1 MLWESENRAEQ
12 CRILQIGTVDAG
24 NGTLFG
30 TRNKRAIQRDH
41 LTLLI
46 GSGGMGAAAI
56 HAAVQKARQ
65 NLVSDFDNYTK
76 FILVDSDRREIDRME
91 KERIKTLNIS
101 TPGASERLRRDDR
114 KNFFR
119 AFVPQDYDNFKLGP
133 NGAGV
138 DCMTGKIK
146 FYDDAMGGSTNDVKF
161 RNIIGEIFNTDW
173 SDRRN
178 LQVDIIIVTGL
189 SGGTGSGI
197 FEELAAH
204 AREACI
210 YSGAIYVRVYGYLF
224 LPDTMEKFVEGDPDR
239 LNTLYANG
247 YAALKELESYMSIPA
262 SPGRTEKFYSGDGVT
277 TMKCN
282 SDTPLFDYPILISGT
297 YEESIRMMADLI
309 VNLSTSGTASLDYF
323 YRSIPWTRSL
333 YLNGNNLTTGG
344 VLKNNVFPEDSRRYC
359 GIGYAYAAI
368 PKEIVT
374 ANIVGNVCQKF
385 YQTDETGRH
394 FCTEENRMSRSEMET
409 QIRRLFGFG
418 TDDELN
424 EMSLWNLELRGVLE
438 RCSRLPD
445 NPVDIRPRDVETGN
459 TDAYERGFRAVESVY
474 NGTQELTGYLTDL
487 VTRFKD
493 KAKEVIRDYGPKA
506 MELLYKGTGP
516 YNQDGMSEVYPEL
529 SIENMLNTAKTEMQR
544 VITTTVARPELTI
557 GFMGFIRR
565 SGLIQW
571 KGDFQHAIQQEVK
584 QKIACNLLES
594 DGIWERKVI
603 KPIEDFIDQC
613 RCFSNRWE
621 RLIKFYRSVGSSLD
635 GDYQRFLNE
644 SQRENGINLCNN
656 VHAYGWLQENIRKKM
671 MGIDLECVK
680 RNLVD
685 SFAENSEDWAS
696 NEEGRTRKVFDEVMA
711 RSCELGSKADL
722 FASDMLSVVSY
733 FNYILEQEPQENVAN
748 KARELVQGIVRQLI
762 EKSKPT
768 FKTVPG
774 AWSVIDGFLFLPAE
788 LEYSKFATPIKQ
800 AFRDEFAK
808 IWGFTDSCIF
818 ANVSDVICYQTS
830 KANALCDLQDIGKWE
845 DFYNSSYY
853 TISRHL
859 CNGEYVTKF
868 TERTKSE
875 MEEDKARKEQKPV
888 PELRLTAQ
896 EEILFGTGLSWE
908 HYPPVALRNLESNE
922 KEKEFLRTMF
932 DPIVDYAMEEKLIE
946 RKEDSTQSSDI
957 YEYIV
962 HLIPDDWNNLDV
974 EDYEN
979 IEQDGKFSKGKELF
993 DYLKQHN
1000 RCSTQPDQKP
1010 VILSD
1015 SGIFAGPFDFSNAR
1029 QCGMNSDE
1037 IEAQSI
1043 IYMKR
1048 ILRKNTELFLELRE
1062 TLCRY
1067 YEIKKA
1073 LELREEDQR
1082 YKYQVKHFIRYYQ
1095 YGIVVYSEKDMTW
1108 RYMINNEGRMKTLCR
1123 FDRIAE
1129 INYTPIEK
1137 KFSQMNWKILM
1148 AFKTFTALNF
1158 DELECIAKEKEISED
1173 RNELNTLLRKN
1184 GEKLRKLGKKLK
1196 TDFIDPAGEDRT
1208 PEEAIKFCLRIRNGN
1223 DDEEFYVK
1231 TLVNMYESLEE
1242 FTSFIE
1248 PVPVPEEW
1256 VCSYGHHNLENHCF
1270 CSVCGE
1276 KRGWKCESCG
1286 HYNNNKIRF
1295 CPECGARAPMK

>member
-41 LTLLI
+41 LTLVI

-91 KERIKTLNIS
+91 KEQIKTLNIS
-101 TPGASERLRRDDR
+101 TPGAAERLRCDDR

-119 AFVPQDYDNFKLGP
+119 AFVPRDYDNFKLGP

-138 DCMTGKIK
+138 DRMTGKIK
-146 FYDDAMGGSTNDVKF
+146 FYDNAMGGSTNDTKF

-178 LQVDIIIVTGL
+178 LLVDIIIVAGL
-189 SGGTGSGI
+189 SGGTGSGT
-197 FEELAAH
+197 FEELAVH

-210 YSGAIYVRVYGYLF
+210 YSGAPVVRVFGYLF
-224 LPDTMEKFVEGDPDR
+224 LPDTVEAFVQANPEA
-239 LNTLYANG
+239 LSAIYANG

-282 SDTPLFDYPILISGT
+282 SDTPLFDCPVLISET

-309 VNLSTSGTASLDYF
+309 VNLSTSGIVGMNSFYANIPTARFS
-323 YRSIPWTRSL
+323 

-394 FCTEENRMSRSEMET
+394 FCTEKKRMNRAEMET

-418 TDDELN
+418 THDELN
-424 EMSLWNLELRGVLE
+424 EMSLWNLKLRYALE
-438 RCSRLPD
+438 RCSRLSD
-445 NPVDIRPRDVETGN
+445 NPVGITRRDVETGN
-459 TDAYERGFRAVESVY
+459 TYTYERGFRAEEC
-474 NGTQELTGYLTDL
+474 TL
-487 VTRFKD
+487 
-493 KAKEVIRDYGPKA
+493 
-506 MELLYKGTGP
+506 KGI
-516 YNQDGMSEVYPEL
+516 SE
-529 SIENMLNTAKTEMQR
+529 
-544 VITTTVARPELTI
+544 
-557 GFMGFIRR
+557 
-565 SGLIQW
+565 
-571 KGDFQHAIQQEVK
+571 
-584 QKIACNLLES
+584 
-594 DGIWERKVI
+594 
-603 KPIEDFIDQC
+603 
-613 RCFSNRWE
+613 
-621 RLIKFYRSVGSSLD
+621 
-635 GDYQRFLNE
+635 
-644 SQRENGINLCNN
+644 
-656 VHAYGWLQENIRKKM
+656 
-671 MGIDLECVK
+671 
-680 RNLVD
+680 
-685 SFAENSEDWAS
+685 FAE
-696 NEEGRTRKVFDEVMA
+696 
-711 RSCELGSKADL
+711 
-722 FASDMLSVVSY
+722 Y
-733 FNYILEQEPQENVAN
+733 FTDQVRFFKEN

-774 AWSVIDGFLFLPAE
+774 SWRVIDGFLFLPAE
-788 LEYSKFATPIKQ
+788 LTNSKFATPIQQ
-800 AFRDEFAK
+800 AFRDEFAR
-808 IWGFTDSCIF
+808 IGGATYSCIL
-818 ANVSDVICYQTS
+818 ADVSDIICYQVS
-830 KANALCDLQDIGKWE
+830 EANALCDLKDIGKWE
-845 DFYNSSYY
+845 DFYNSSYC

-896 EEILFGTGLSWE
+896 EEILFGTGLNWE

-922 KEKEFLRTMF
+922 KEKEFLHTMF
-932 DPIVDYAMEEKLIE
+932 DPIVDYAMKEKLIE

-957 YEYIV
+957 YGYVV

-974 EDYEN
+974 ENYEN
-979 IEQDGKFSKGKELF
+979 IGLDGRFERGENLFS
-993 DYLKQHN
+993 YLRQQNSASIK
-1000 RCSTQPDQKP
+1000 PDQKP
-1010 VILSD
+1010 VILSG
-1015 SGIFAGPFDFSNAR
+1015 SGMFEKPFDFSDAR
-1029 QCGMNSDE
+1029 LRGMNSDQ

-1067 YEIKKA
+1067 YEIEKA
-1073 LELREEDQR
+1073 LELREKEYR
-1082 YKYQVKHFIRYYQ
+1082 YKFQVDKFIQCYR
-1095 YGIVVYSEKDMTW
+1095 YGIVFYSKEDNMW
-1108 RYMINNEGRMKTLCR
+1108 RYLTDAKGNTKILCR
-1123 FDRIAE
+1123 SDITAN
-1129 INYTPIEK
+1129 INYTSLEK
-1137 KFSQMNWKILM
+1137 RLVKMGWEIFLVFRKF
-1148 AFKTFTALNF
+1148 TELNF
-1158 DELECIAKEKEISED
+1158 DELEKVLRQKQINNIQEENDVLLKEKDKE
-1173 RNELNTLLRKN
+1173 
-1184 GEKLRKLGKKLK
+1184 LRKLAENLK
-1196 TDFIDPAGEDRT
+1196 AYFIDWPGEEQT
-1208 PEEAIKFCLRIRNGN
+1208 TEEAICFTLNLEKGE
-1223 DDEEFYVK
+1223 EEFYVW
-1231 TLVNMYESLEE
+1231 TIQAMY
-1242 FTSFIE
+1242 
-1248 PVPVPEEW
+1248 
-1256 VCSYGHHNLENHCF
+1256 
-1270 CSVCGE
+1270 
-1276 KRGWKCESCG
+1276 
-1286 HYNNNKIRF
+1286 KILH
-1295 CPECGARAPMK
+1295 

>member
-1 MLWESENRAEQ
+1 MLWEPEDRAEQ
-12 CRILQIGTVDAG
+12 CRILQIGTIDTG
-24 NGTLFG
+24 NGILFG
-30 TRNKRAIQRDH
+30 TENKRAIQRDH
-41 LTLLI
+41 LTLVI

-65 NLVSDFDNYTK
+65 NLESDFDNYTK
-76 FILVDSDRREIDRME
+76 FIMVDSDWREINRME
-91 KERIKTLNIS
+91 KEQVKTLNIS

-119 AFVPQDYDNFKLGP
+119 AFVPRDYDNFKLGP

-138 DCMTGKIK
+138 DRMTGKIK
-146 FYDDAMGGSTNDVKF
+146 FYDDAMGGSTNDTKF
-161 RNIIGEIFNTDW
+161 RDIIREIFATDW
-173 SDRRN
+173 SNRSN
-178 LQVDIIIVTGL
+178 LLVDIIIVAGL
-189 SGGTGSGI
+189 SGGTGSGT

-204 AREACI
+204 ARKACI
-210 YSGAIYVRVYGYLF
+210 YSGAPEVRVYGYLF
-224 LPDTMEKFVEGDPDR
+224 LPDTMEKFVAYNPDR

-277 TMKCN
+277 TMECN

-309 VNLSTSGTASLDYF
+309 VNLSTSGTVSLDSF

-344 VLKNNVFPEDSRRYC
+344 VLKSNVFPEDSRRYC

-394 FCTEENRMSRSEMET
+394 FCTEENRMSRAEMEI

-424 EMSLWNLELRGVLE
+424 ERSLWNLKLRGVLE
-438 RCSRLPD
+438 NSSRLAD
-445 NPVDIRPRDVETGN
+445 NFVDITPHEVLAGN
-459 TDAYERGFRAVESVY
+459 ISAHMRGFQASARIVE
-474 NGTQELTGYLTDL
+474 GTWELRSYLVDQVRL
-487 VTRFKD
+487 FKEN
-493 KAKEVIRDYGPKA
+493 ARQVIRDYGPKA
-506 MELLYKGTGP
+506 MELLYKGMGP

-529 SIENMLNTAKTEMQR
+529 SIENMLNTAKAEMQR
-544 VITTTVARPELTI
+544 VIATTVAKPVLTRSSLE
-557 GFMGFIRR
+557 FIRGW
-565 SGLIQW
+565 GLIQW
-571 KGDFQHAIQQEVK
+571 RADFQHAIQHEVK
-584 QKIACNLLES
+584 QKIAYYLLEP

-603 KPIEDFIDQC
+603 KPIEDFVNQC
-613 RCFSNRWE
+613 RCFSNRLE
-621 RLIKFYRSVGSSLD
+621 ALTKFYRNVGSSLE

-644 SQRENGINLCNN
+644 SQSGNYINLCSNAK
-656 VHAYGWLQENIRKKM
+656 AYGWLQENIRKKM
-671 MGIDLECVK
+671 MGIDLEGVK
-680 RNLVD
+680 RNLVA
-685 SFAENSEDWAS
+685 SFTENSEDWAS
-696 NEEGRTRKVFDEVMA
+696 DEEGRTRKVFDEVMA
-711 RSCELGSKADL
+711 RSCELGIGGA
-722 FASDMLSVVSY
+722 AIQMTATSY
-733 FNYILEQEPQENVAN
+733 FNYVLEQELQENVAN

-774 AWSVIDGFLFLPAE
+774 SWRVIDGFLFLPAE
-788 LEYSKFATPIKQ
+788 LTNSKFATPIQQ
-800 AFRDEFAK
+800 AFRDEFAR
-808 IWGFTDSCIF
+808 IGGATYSCIL
-818 ANVSDVICYQTS
+818 ADVSDIICYQVS
-830 KANALCDLQDIGKWE
+830 EANALCDLKDIGKWE
-845 DFYNSSYY
+845 DSYNTSYY
-853 TISRHL
+853 MTSRHL

-875 MEEDKARKEQKPV
+875 IERRKALIEARPV
-888 PELRLTAQ
+888 SELRLTAQ

-932 DPIVDYAMEEKLIE
+932 NPIVDYAMEEKLIE
-946 RKEDSTQSSDI
+946 RKEDPVQGSDI
-957 YEYIV
+957 YEYVV
-962 HLIPDDWNNLDV
+962 HLIPDDWNNLGV
-974 EDYEN
+974 ENYEN
-979 IEQDGKFSKGKELF
+979 IGLDGKFLKGKELF
-993 DYLKQHN
+993 DYLKQQN
-1000 RCSTQPDQKP
+1000 KCSVKPDQKS
-1010 VILSD
+1010 ITLSD
-1015 SGIFAGPFDFSNAR
+1015 SGIFAEPFDFSNAR
-1029 QCGMNSDE
+1029 QCGMSSTE
-1037 IEAQSI
+1037 IEKQSI
-1043 IYMKR
+1043 VYMKR

-1095 YGIVVYSEKDMTW
+1095 YGVVVYSEKDMTW

-1158 DELECIAKEKEISED
+1158 DELERIAKEKEISED

-1184 GEKLRKLGKKLK
+1184 GEKLRKLGEKLK

-1208 PEEAIKFCLRIRNGN
+1208 PEEAIKFCLRIRDGN

-1248 PVPVPEEW
+1248 PVPVPEGW
-1256 VCSYGHHNLENHCF
+1256 VCSYGHHNPEDYCF

-1295 CPECGARAPMK
+1295 CSECGARAPMKQ

>member
-41 LTLLI
+41 LTLVI

-65 NLVSDFDNYTK
+65 NLESDFDNYTK
-76 FILVDSDRREIDRME
+76 FIMVDSDQHWMDRME
-91 KERIKTLNIS
+91 KEQIKTLNIF
-101 TPGASERLRRDDR
+101 TPPGAAERLRLENRTD
-114 KNFFR
+114 FFKR
-119 AFVPQDYDNFKLGP
+119 FVPHDYDVIKLSGRSSP
-133 NGAGV
+133 AC
-138 DCMTGKIK
+138 DRMTGKIE
-146 FYDDAMGGSTNDVKF
+146 FYDEAMGGTTNDVKF

-173 SDRRN
+173 SNRSN
-178 LQVDIIIVTGL
+178 LPVDIMIVAGL
-189 SGGTGSGI
+189 SGGTGSGT

-262 SPGRTEKFYSGDGVT
+262 SPGRTEEFYSRDGIT
-277 TMKCN
+277 AIECN
-282 SDTPLFDYPILISGT
+282 DAKPLFDYPILISGT

-309 VNLSTSGTASLDYF
+309 VNLSTSGIVGLDSFYANMPTARLSYLD
-323 YRSIPWTRSL
+323 
-333 YLNGNNLTTGG
+333 GNNLTIGG

-368 PKEIVT
+368 PKELVT

-394 FCTEENRMSRSEMET
+394 FCTEENRMSRAEMET

-418 TDDELN
+418 TYDELN
-424 EMSLWNLELRGVLE
+424 EMSLWDLKLKGALE

-445 NPVDIRPRDVETGN
+445 NPVDITPHEVLAGN
-459 TDAYERGFRAVESVY
+459 ISAYMRGFQASVRIVE
-474 NGTQELTGYLTDL
+474 GTWELRSYLVDQVRL
-487 VTRFKD
+487 FKEN
-493 KAKEVIRDYGPKA
+493 ARQVIRDYGPKA
-506 MELLYKGTGP
+506 IELLYKGGGP
-516 YNQDGMSEVYPEL
+516 YNQDGMLESYPEL
-529 SIENMLNTAKTEMQR
+529 SIENMLNTARGELQKVRSKT
-544 VITTTVARPELTI
+544 IARPEFRPQLLEIIRHAGLTQ
-557 GFMGFIRR
+557 RR
-565 SGLIQW
+565 A
-571 KGDFQHAIQQEVK
+571 DFQHAIQQEVK
-584 QKIACNLLES
+584 QEIAKNFFEP

-603 KPIEDFIDQC
+603 KPIEDFINQC
-613 RCFSNRWE
+613 RCFSNRLE
-621 RLIKFYRSVGSSLD
+621 TLTKFYRNVGSSLE

-644 SQRENGINLCNN
+644 SQSGNYINLCSNAK
-656 VHAYGWLQENIRKKM
+656 AYGWIQENIRKKM
-671 MGIDLECVK
+671 MGIDLEGVK

-853 TISRHL
+853 MISRHL

-875 MEEDKARKEQKPV
+875 IERRKALIEARSAS
-888 PELRLTAQ
+888 ELRLTAQ

-922 KEKEFLRTMF
+922 KEKEFLHTMF
-932 DPIVDYAMEEKLIE
+932 DPIVDYAMKEKLIE

-957 YEYIV
+957 YGYVV

-974 EDYEN
+974 ENYEN
-979 IEQDGKFSKGKELF
+979 IGLDGRFERGENLFS
-993 DYLKQHN
+993 YLRQQNSASKK
-1000 RCSTQPDQKP
+1000 PDQKS
-1010 VILSD
+1010 ITLSD
-1015 SGIFAGPFDFSNAR
+1015 SGIFASPFDFSNAR
-1029 QCGMNSDE
+1029 QCGMSSDE
-1037 IEAQSI
+1037 IEKQSI

-1048 ILRKNTELFLELRE
+1048 ILRKNTELFLELRK

-1067 YEIKKA
+1067 YEIEKA
-1073 LELREEDQR
+1073 LDKREKEP
-1082 YKYQVKHFIRYYQ
+1082 KI
-1095 YGIVVYSEKDMTW
+1095 GEKKP
-1108 RYMINNEGRMKTLCR
+1108 KTLK
-1123 FDRIAE
+1123 IG
-1129 INYTPIEK
+1129 EK
-1137 KFSQMNWKILM
+1137 KPNEWICS
-1148 AFKTFTALNF
+1148 
-1158 DELECIAKEKEISED
+1158 CGH
-1173 RNELNTLLRKN
+1173 RN
-1184 GEKLRKLGKKLK
+1184 
-1196 TDFIDPAGEDRT
+1196 P
-1208 PEEAIKFCLRIRNGN
+1208 
-1223 DDEEFYVK
+1223 
-1231 TLVNMYESLEE
+1231 
-1242 FTSFIE
+1242 
-1248 PVPVPEEW
+1248 
-1256 VCSYGHHNLENHCF
+1256 ENHCF

-1276 KRGWKCESCG
+1276 KRGFKCESCG
-1286 HYNNNKIRF
+1286 HYNSNEFEI
-1295 CPECGARAPMK
+1295 CVWCGARKPMK

>member
-41 LTLLI
+41 LTLVI

-65 NLVSDFDNYTK
+65 NLESDFDNYTK
-76 FILVDSDRREIDRME
+76 FIMVDSDQHWMDRME
-91 KERIKTLNIS
+91 KEQIKTLNIF
-101 TPGASERLRRDDR
+101 TPPGAAERLRLENRTD
-114 KNFFR
+114 FFKR
-119 AFVPQDYDNFKLGP
+119 FVPHDYDVIKLSGRSSP
-133 NGAGV
+133 AC
-138 DCMTGKIK
+138 DRMTGKIE
-146 FYDDAMGGSTNDVKF
+146 FYDEAMGGTTNDVKF

-173 SDRRN
+173 SNRSN
-178 LQVDIIIVTGL
+178 LPVDIMIVAGL
-189 SGGTGSGI
+189 SGGTGSGT

-262 SPGRTEKFYSGDGVT
+262 SPGRTEEFYSRDGIT
-277 TMKCN
+277 AIECN
-282 SDTPLFDYPILISGT
+282 DAKPLFDYPILISGT

-309 VNLSTSGTASLDYF
+309 VNLSTSGIVGLDSFYANMPTARLSYLD
-323 YRSIPWTRSL
+323 
-333 YLNGNNLTTGG
+333 GNNLTIGG

-368 PKEIVT
+368 PKELVT

-394 FCTEENRMSRSEMET
+394 FCTEENRMSRAEMET

-418 TDDELN
+418 TYDELN
-424 EMSLWNLELRGVLE
+424 EMSLWDLKLKGALE

-445 NPVDIRPRDVETGN
+445 NPVDITPHEVLAGN
-459 TDAYERGFRAVESVY
+459 ISAYMRGFQASVRIVE
-474 NGTQELTGYLTDL
+474 GTWELRSYLVDQVRL
-487 VTRFKD
+487 FKEN
-493 KAKEVIRDYGPKA
+493 ARQVIRDYGPKA
-506 MELLYKGTGP
+506 IELLYKGGGP
-516 YNQDGMSEVYPEL
+516 YNQDGMLESYPEL
-529 SIENMLNTAKTEMQR
+529 SIENMLNTARGELQKVRSKT
-544 VITTTVARPELTI
+544 IARPEFRPQLLEIIRHAGLT
-557 GFMGFIRR
+557 
-565 SGLIQW
+565 QW
-571 KGDFQHAIQQEVK
+571 RADFQHAIQQEVK
-584 QKIACNLLES
+584 QEIAKNFFEP

-603 KPIEDFIDQC
+603 KPIEDFINQC
-613 RCFSNRWE
+613 RCFSNRLE
-621 RLIKFYRSVGSSLD
+621 TLTKFYRNVGSSLE

-644 SQRENGINLCNN
+644 SQSGNYINLCSNAK
-656 VHAYGWLQENIRKKM
+656 AYGWIQENIRKKM
-671 MGIDLECVK
+671 MGIDLEGVK

-853 TISRHL
+853 MISRHL

-875 MEEDKARKEQKPV
+875 IERRKALIEARSAS
-888 PELRLTAQ
+888 ELRLTAQ

-922 KEKEFLRTMF
+922 KEKEFLRTIF

-946 RKEDSTQSSDI
+946 RKEDPIQGSDI
-957 YEYIV
+957 YEYVV

-1000 RCSTQPDQKP
+1000 RCSAQPDQKP
-1010 VILSD
+1010 ITLSD
-1015 SGIFAGPFDFSNAR
+1015 SGIFADPFDFSNAR

-1037 IEAQSI
+1037 IEKQSI
-1043 IYMKR
+1043 VYMKR

-1073 LELREEDQR
+1073 LELREIEP
-1082 YKYQVKHFIRYYQ
+1082 KIR
-1095 YGIVVYSEKDMTW
+1095 EK
-1108 RYMINNEGRMKTLCR
+1108 EPKTL
-1123 FDRIAE
+1123 
-1129 INYTPIEK
+1129 
-1137 KFSQMNWKILM
+1137 KIR
-1148 AFKTFTALNF
+1148 
-1158 DELECIAKEKEISED
+1158 EKE
-1173 RNELNTLLRKN
+1173 
-1184 GEKLRKLGKKLK
+1184 LK
-1196 TDFIDPAGEDRT
+1196 
-1208 PEEAIKFCLRIRNGN
+1208 
-1223 DDEEFYVK
+1223 
-1231 TLVNMYESLEE
+1231 
-1242 FTSFIE
+1242 
-1248 PVPVPEEW
+1248 EW
-1256 VCSYGHHNLENHCF
+1256 VCSYGHHNPEDHCF

-1295 CPECGARAPMK
+1295 CSECGARVPMKQ

>member
-1 MLWESENRAEQ
+1 MLWEPEDRAEQ

-24 NGTLFG
+24 NGMLFG
-30 TRNKRAIQRDH
+30 TENKRAIQRDH
-41 LTLLI
+41 LTLVI

-65 NLVSDFDNYTK
+65 NLESDFDNYTK
-76 FILVDSDRREIDRME
+76 FILVDSDWREIDRME
-91 KERIKTLNIS
+91 KEQIKTLNIF
-101 TPGASERLRRDDR
+101 TPPGAAERLRLENRTD
-114 KNFFR
+114 FFKR
-119 AFVPQDYDNFKLGP
+119 FVPHDYDVIKLSGRSSP
-133 NGAGV
+133 AC
-138 DCMTGKIK
+138 DRMTGKIE
-146 FYDDAMGGSTNDVKF
+146 FYDEAMGGTTNDVKF

-173 SDRRN
+173 SNRSN
-178 LQVDIIIVTGL
+178 LPVDIMIVAGL
-189 SGGTGSGI
+189 SGGTGSGT

-262 SPGRTEKFYSGDGVT
+262 SPGRTEEFYSRDGIT
-277 TMKCN
+277 AIECN
-282 SDTPLFDYPILISGT
+282 DAKPLFDYPILISGT

-309 VNLSTSGTASLDYF
+309 VNLSTSGIVGLDSFYANMPTARLSYLD
-323 YRSIPWTRSL
+323 
-333 YLNGNNLTTGG
+333 GNNLTIGG

-368 PKEIVT
+368 PKELVT

-394 FCTEENRMSRSEMET
+394 FCTEENRMSRAEMET

-418 TDDELN
+418 TYDELN
-424 EMSLWNLELRGVLE
+424 EMSLWDLKLKGALE

-445 NPVDIRPRDVETGN
+445 NPVDITPHEVLAGN
-459 TDAYERGFRAVESVY
+459 ISAYMRGFQASVRIVE
-474 NGTQELTGYLTDL
+474 GTWELRSYLVDQVRL
-487 VTRFKD
+487 FKEN
-493 KAKEVIRDYGPKA
+493 ARQVIRDYGPKA
-506 MELLYKGTGP
+506 IELLYKGGGP
-516 YNQDGMSEVYPEL
+516 YNQDGMLESYPEL
-529 SIENMLNTAKTEMQR
+529 SIENMLNTARGELQKVRSKT
-544 VITTTVARPELTI
+544 IARPEFRPQLLEIIRHAGLT
-557 GFMGFIRR
+557 
-565 SGLIQW
+565 QW
-571 KGDFQHAIQQEVK
+571 RADFQHAIQQEVK
-584 QKIACNLLES
+584 QEIAKNFFEP

-603 KPIEDFIDQC
+603 KPIEDFINQC
-613 RCFSNRWE
+613 RCFSNRLE
-621 RLIKFYRSVGSSLD
+621 TLTKFYRNVGSSLE

-644 SQRENGINLCNN
+644 SQSGNYINLCSNAK
-656 VHAYGWLQENIRKKM
+656 AYGWIQENIRKKM
-671 MGIDLECVK
+671 MGIDLEGVK

-853 TISRHL
+853 MISRHL

-875 MEEDKARKEQKPV
+875 IERRKALIEARSAS
-888 PELRLTAQ
+888 ELRLTAQ

-922 KEKEFLRTMF
+922 KEKEFLRTIF

-946 RKEDSTQSSDI
+946 RKEDPIQGSDI
-957 YEYIV
+957 YEYVV

-1000 RCSTQPDQKP
+1000 RCSAQPDQKP
-1010 VILSD
+1010 ITLSD
-1015 SGIFAGPFDFSNAR
+1015 SGIFADPFDFSNAR

-1037 IEAQSI
+1037 IEKQSI
-1043 IYMKR
+1043 VYMKR

-1073 LELREEDQR
+1073 LELREIEP
-1082 YKYQVKHFIRYYQ
+1082 KIR
-1095 YGIVVYSEKDMTW
+1095 EK
-1108 RYMINNEGRMKTLCR
+1108 EPKTL
-1123 FDRIAE
+1123 
-1129 INYTPIEK
+1129 
-1137 KFSQMNWKILM
+1137 KIR
-1148 AFKTFTALNF
+1148 
-1158 DELECIAKEKEISED
+1158 EKE
-1173 RNELNTLLRKN
+1173 
-1184 GEKLRKLGKKLK
+1184 LK
-1196 TDFIDPAGEDRT
+1196 
-1208 PEEAIKFCLRIRNGN
+1208 
-1223 DDEEFYVK
+1223 
-1231 TLVNMYESLEE
+1231 
-1242 FTSFIE
+1242 
-1248 PVPVPEEW
+1248 EW
-1256 VCSYGHHNLENHCF
+1256 VCSYGHHNPEDHCF

-1295 CPECGARAPMK
+1295 CSECGARAPMKQ

>member
-41 LTLLI
+41 LTLVI

-91 KERIKTLNIS
+91 KEQIKTLNIS
-101 TPGASERLRRDDR
+101 TPGAAERLRCDDR

-119 AFVPQDYDNFKLGP
+119 AFVPRDYDNFKLGP

-138 DCMTGKIK
+138 DRMTGKIK
-146 FYDDAMGGSTNDVKF
+146 FYDNAMGGSTNDTKF

-178 LQVDIIIVTGL
+178 LLVDIIIVAGL
-189 SGGTGSGI
+189 SGGTGSGT
-197 FEELAAH
+197 FEEIAVH

-210 YSGAIYVRVYGYLF
+210 YSGAPVVRVFGYLF
-224 LPDTMEKFVEGDPDR
+224 LPDTVEAFVQANPEA
-239 LNTLYANG
+239 LSAIYANG

-282 SDTPLFDYPILISGT
+282 SDTPLFDCPVLISET

-309 VNLSTSGTASLDYF
+309 VNLSTSGIVGMNSFYANIPTARF
-323 YRSIPWTRSL
+323 F

-394 FCTEENRMSRSEMET
+394 FCTEKKRMNRAEMET

-418 TDDELN
+418 THDELN
-424 EMSLWNLELRGVLE
+424 EMSLWNLKLRYALE
-438 RCSRLPD
+438 RCSRLSD
-445 NPVDIRPRDVETGN
+445 NPVGITRRDVETGN
-459 TDAYERGFRAVESVY
+459 TYTYERGFRAEECTLKGISEFAEY
-474 NGTQELTGYLTDL
+474 FTDH
-487 VTRFKD
+487 VRFF
-493 KAKEVIRDYGPKA
+493 KENARQIIKDYGPKA
-506 MELLYKGTGP
+506 IELLYKGTGP
-516 YNQDGMSEVYPEL
+516 YNQDGMSEAYPEL
-529 SIENMLNTAKTEMQR
+529 SIENMLNTAKAEMQR
-544 VITTTVARPELTI
+544 VIATTVARPELII
-557 GFMGFIRR
+557 GFMESIRR

-584 QKIACNLLES
+584 QKIACNLLEP

-603 KPIEDFIDQC
+603 KPIEDFINQC
-613 RCFSNRWE
+613 RCFSNRLE
-621 RLIKFYRSVGSSLD
+621 TLTKFYRSVGSSLD

-671 MGIDLECVK
+671 MGIDLEGVK
-680 RNLVD
+680 RNLVA
-685 SFAENSEDWAS
+685 SFTENSEDWAS
-696 NEEGRTRKVFDEVMA
+696 DEEGRTRKVFDEVMA
-711 RSCELGSKADL
+711 RSCELGIGGA
-722 FASDMLSVVSY
+722 AIQMTATSY
-733 FNYILEQEPQENVAN
+733 FNYVLEQELQENVAN

-774 AWSVIDGFLFLPAE
+774 SWRVIDGFLFLPAE
-788 LEYSKFATPIKQ
+788 LTNSKFATPIQQ
-800 AFRDEFAK
+800 AFRDEFAR
-808 IWGFTDSCIF
+808 IGGATYSCIL
-818 ANVSDVICYQTS
+818 ADVSDIICYQVS
-830 KANALCDLQDIGKWE
+830 EANALCDLKDIGKWE
-845 DFYNSSYY
+845 DFYNSSYC

-896 EEILFGTGLSWE
+896 EEILFGTGLNWE

-922 KEKEFLRTMF
+922 KEKEFLHTMF
-932 DPIVDYAMEEKLIE
+932 DPIVDYAMKEKLIE

-957 YEYIV
+957 YGYVV

-974 EDYEN
+974 ENYEN
-979 IEQDGKFSKGKELF
+979 IGLDGRFERGENLFS
-993 DYLKQHN
+993 YLRQQNSASIK
-1000 RCSTQPDQKP
+1000 PDQKP
-1010 VILSD
+1010 VILSG
-1015 SGIFAGPFDFSNAR
+1015 SGMFEKPFDFSDAR
-1029 QCGMNSDE
+1029 LRGMNSDQ
-1037 IEAQSI
+1037 IEAQSMKAKATTGTQGRYTGVPEYQLNLDI
-1043 IYMKR
+1043 SLALQKELENRGYRVVMARTDNDTAISNSERALKAYEEGGEIYVR
-1048 ILRKNTELFLELRE
+1048 IHANGSDDSSVNGALGMTPSYENPYVANLAEESYRLTECILNTYCNE
-1062 TLCRY
+1062 TGFNNLG
-1067 YEIKKA
+1067 I
-1073 LELREEDQR
+1073 
-1082 YKYQVKHFIRYYQ
+1082 Q
-1095 YGIVVYSEKDMTW
+1095 YHDDMTGINW
-1108 RYMINNEGRMKTLCR
+1108 SKIPVMILEMGFMTNEHDDTAMQDADMQAKMVSG
-1123 FDRIAE
+1123 IADG
-1129 INYTPIEK
+1129 IDLY
-1137 KFSQMNWKILM
+1137 FGDSQ
-1148 AFKTFTALNF
+1148 
-1158 DELECIAKEKEISED
+1158 
-1173 RNELNTLLRKN
+1173 
-1184 GEKLRKLGKKLK
+1184 
-1196 TDFIDPAGEDRT
+1196 
-1208 PEEAIKFCLRIRNGN
+1208 
-1223 DDEEFYVK
+1223 
-1231 TLVNMYESLEE
+1231 
-1242 FTSFIE
+1242 
-1248 PVPVPEEW
+1248 
-1256 VCSYGHHNLENHCF
+1256 
-1270 CSVCGE
+1270 
-1276 KRGWKCESCG
+1276 
-1286 HYNNNKIRF
+1286 
-1295 CPECGARAPMK
+1295 

>member
-1 MLWESENRAEQ
+1 MLWEPEDRAEQ
-12 CRILQIGTVDAG
+12 CRILQIGTIDTGNRMLFGAG
-24 NGTLFG
+24 N
-30 TRNKRAIQRDH
+30 KREIQRDH
-41 LTLLI
+41 LTLVI

-56 HAAVQKARQ
+56 RAAVRKARQ

-76 FILVDSDRREIDRME
+76 FIMVDSDQREMDRME
-91 KERIKTLNIS
+91 KEQIKTLNIF
-101 TPGASERLRRDDR
+101 TPPGAAERLRLENRTD
-114 KNFFR
+114 FFKR
-119 AFVPQDYDNFKLGP
+119 FVPHDYDVIKLSGRSSP
-133 NGAGV
+133 AC
-138 DCMTGKIK
+138 DRMTGKIE
-146 FYDDAMGGSTNDVKF
+146 FYDEAMGGTTNDVKF

-173 SDRRN
+173 SNRSN
-178 LQVDIIIVTGL
+178 LPVDIMIVAGL
-189 SGGTGSGI
+189 SGGTGSGT

-224 LPDTMEKFVEGDPDR
+224 LPDTMEKFEEGDPDR

-262 SPGRTEKFYSGDGVT
+262 SPGRTEKFYSGDGMT

-282 SDTPLFDYPILISGT
+282 SDTPLFDCPVLISGT

-309 VNLSTSGTASLDYF
+309 VNLSTSGTASLDSF

-394 FCTEENRMSRSEMET
+394 FCTEENRMSRAEMEI

-424 EMSLWNLELRGVLE
+424 EMSLWNLQLRGALE

-445 NPVDIRPRDVETGN
+445 NPVDITPHEVLAGN
-459 TDAYERGFRAVESVY
+459 ISAHMRGFQASARVVE
-474 NGTQELTGYLTDL
+474 GTWELRSYLVDQVRL
-487 VTRFKD
+487 FKEN
-493 KAKEVIRDYGPKA
+493 ARQVIRDYGPKA
-506 MELLYKGTGP
+506 MELLYKGMGP

-529 SIENMLNTAKTEMQR
+529 SIENMLNTAREELQKVRSKT
-544 VITTTVARPELTI
+544 IARPEFRPQLLEIITHAGLT
-557 GFMGFIRR
+557 
-565 SGLIQW
+565 QW
-571 KGDFQHAIQQEVK
+571 RADFQSAIQHEVK
-584 QKIACNLLES
+584 QKIIEKILEP
-594 DGIWERKVI
+594 DGAWEKQLINPI
-603 KPIEDFIDQC
+603 KNFINQC
-613 RCFSNRWE
+613 KRFADSLETLSN
-621 RLIKFYRSVGSSLD
+621 FYKSAGSSLD
-635 GDYQRFLNE
+635 AQSYEQFRDA
-644 SQRENGINLCNN
+644 SQTGNCVNLCNN
-656 VHAYGWLQENIRKKM
+656 ANVYGWVKENIQRK
-671 MGIDLECVK
+671 INAIHLNDVK
-680 RNLVD
+680 QNIVNSFIENTVD
-685 SFAENSEDWAS
+685 WVSDV
-696 NEEGRTRKVFDEVMA
+696 EGKTRKVFDEVMA
-711 RSCELGSKADL
+711 RSCELGSGAGGTTAITL
-722 FASDMLSVVSY
+722 TATSY
-733 FNYILEQEPQENVAN
+733 FDYVLEQEPQENVAN
-748 KARELVQGIVRQLI
+748 KARELAQGIVRQLI

-853 TISRHL
+853 TISRHS

-875 MEEDKARKEQKPV
+875 MEEYKSRREGRTV
-888 PELRLTAQ
+888 PELRLTIQ

-932 DPIVDYAMEEKLIE
+932 NPIVDYAMEEKLIE
-946 RKEDSTQSSDI
+946 RKINQMGNRDI
-957 YEYIV
+957 YEYVV
-962 HLIPDDWNNLDV
+962 HLIPDDWNNLGV
-974 EDYEN
+974 ENYEN
-979 IEQDGKFSKGKELF
+979 IGLDGKFLKGKELF
-993 DYLKQHN
+993 DYLKQQN
-1000 RCSTQPDQKP
+1000 KCSTKLNQKS
-1010 VILSD
+1010 ITLSD

-1029 QCGMNSDE
+1029 QCGMSSDE
-1037 IEAQSI
+1037 IEKQSI
-1043 IYMKR
+1043 VYMKR

-1067 YEIKKA
+1067 YEIEKA
-1073 LELREEDQR
+1073 LEKREKEP
-1082 YKYQVKHFIRYYQ
+1082 KIR
-1095 YGIVVYSEKDMTW
+1095 EK
-1108 RYMINNEGRMKTLCR
+1108 EPKTL
-1123 FDRIAE
+1123 
-1129 INYTPIEK
+1129 
-1137 KFSQMNWKILM
+1137 KIR
-1148 AFKTFTALNF
+1148 
-1158 DELECIAKEKEISED
+1158 EKE
-1173 RNELNTLLRKN
+1173 
-1184 GEKLRKLGKKLK
+1184 LK
-1196 TDFIDPAGEDRT
+1196 
-1208 PEEAIKFCLRIRNGN
+1208 
-1223 DDEEFYVK
+1223 
-1231 TLVNMYESLEE
+1231 
-1242 FTSFIE
+1242 
-1248 PVPVPEEW
+1248 EW
-1256 VCSYGHHNLENHCF
+1256 VCSYGHHNPEDHCF
-1270 CSVCGE
+1270 CSICGE

-1295 CPECGARAPMK
+1295 CSECGARAPMK

>member
-41 LTLLI
+41 LTLVI
-46 GSGGMGAAAI
+46 GSGGMGAATI

-65 NLVSDFDNYTK
+65 NLESDFDNYTK
-76 FILVDSDRREIDRME
+76 FILVDSDWREIARME
-91 KERIKTLNIS
+91 KEQVEVLNIS
-101 TPGASERLRRDDR
+101 TPGASYRLRKENRGD
-114 KNFFR
+114 FFKK
-119 AFVPQDYDNFKLGP
+119 FVHPDYDVIKLGP
-133 NGAGV
+133 NGSARDRV
-138 DCMTGKIK
+138 TGKIK
-146 FYDDAMGGSTNDVKF
+146 FYDNAEGGSTNDVKF
-161 RNIIGEIFNTDW
+161 RNIIQTIFNTDW
-173 SDRRN
+173 SDKTN
-178 LQVDIIIVTGL
+178 LRVDVMILAGL
-189 SGGTGSGI
+189 SGGNGSGT
-197 FEELAAH
+197 FEELAVH
-204 AREACI
+204 AREACRRA
-210 YSGAIYVRVYGYLF
+210 GATEVRVFGYLF
-224 LPDTMEKFVEGDPDR
+224 LPDTVEAFER
-239 LNTLYANG
+239 ENLEALKSIYING
-247 YAALKELESYMSIPA
+247 YSALKELESYMSIPA
-262 SPGRTEKFYSGDGVT
+262 SPGRGEEFYSRDGAIT
-277 TMKCN
+277 IECN
-282 SDTPLFDYPILISGT
+282 DANRLFDYPILISGT

-309 VNLSTSGTASLDYF
+309 VNLSTSGIAGMDSF
-323 YRSIPWTRSL
+323 YATIWRARL
-333 YLNGNNLTTGG
+333 YYLNGNNLTTGG

-394 FCTEENRMSRSEMET
+394 FCTEKKRMNRAEMET

-418 TDDELN
+418 THDELN
-424 EMSLWNLELRGVLE
+424 EMSLWNLKLRYALE
-438 RCSRLPD
+438 RCSRLSD
-445 NPVDIRPRDVETGN
+445 NPVGITRRDVETGN
-459 TDAYERGFRAVESVY
+459 TYTYERGFRAEECTLKGISEFAEY
-474 NGTQELTGYLTDL
+474 FTDQ
-487 VTRFKD
+487 VRFF
-493 KAKEVIRDYGPKA
+493 KENARQIIKDYGPKA
-506 MELLYKGTGP
+506 IELLYKGTGP
-516 YNQDGMSEVYPEL
+516 YNQDGMSEAYPEL
-529 SIENMLNTAKTEMQR
+529 SIENMLNTAKAEMQR
-544 VITTTVARPELTI
+544 VIATTVARPELII
-557 GFMGFIRR
+557 GFMESIRR

-571 KGDFQHAIQQEVK
+571 KDEFQHAIQHEVK
-584 QKIACNLLES
+584 QEIARRILEP
-594 DGIWERKVI
+594 DGIWESRLI
-603 KPIEDFIDQC
+603 KPIEEFINQC
-613 RCFSNRWE
+613 RCFSNRLDT
-621 RLIKFYRSVGSSLD
+621 LIRFYRSVGSSLD

-656 VHAYGWLQENIRKKM
+656 VQAYGWIQENIRKKM
-671 MGIDLECVK
+671 MGIDLEGVK
-680 RNLVD
+680 RNLVA
-685 SFAENSEDWAS
+685 SFTENSEDWAS

-711 RSCELGSKADL
+711 RSCELGISGAANQL
-722 FASDMLSVVSY
+722 TATSY
-733 FNYILEQEPQENVAN
+733 FEHVLEQEPQENVAN

-768 FKTVPG
+768 LKTVPES
-774 AWSVIDGFLFLPAE
+774 WSAIAGFLFLPAE
-788 LEYSKFATPIKQ
+788 LAYSKFTTPIQQ
-800 AFRDEFAK
+800 AFRDEFAR
-808 IWGFTDSCIF
+808 IRDVRYSCLL
-818 ANVSDVICYQTS
+818 ADVSDIICYQVS
-830 KANALCDLQDIGKWE
+830 EANALCDLKDIGKWE

-875 MEEDKARKEQKPV
+875 IEEEKARKEQKPV

-896 EEILFGTGLSWE
+896 EEFLFGTGLNWE

-922 KEKEFLRTMF
+922 KEKEFLRTIF
-932 DPIVDYAMEEKLIE
+932 DPIVDYAMKERLIE
-946 RKEDSTQSSDI
+946 RKINQMGNRDV
-957 YEYIV
+957 YEYVV

-1029 QCGMNSDE
+1029 QCGMSSDE
-1037 IEAQSI
+1037 IEKQSI
-1043 IYMKR
+1043 VYMKR
-1048 ILRKNTELFLELRE
+1048 ILRKNTELFLEFRE

-1095 YGIVVYSEKDMTW
+1095 YGVVVYSEKDMTW

-1123 FDRIAE
+1123 FDGIAE

-1286 HYNNNKIRF
+1286 HYHNNKIRF

>member
-41 LTLLI
+41 LTLVI

-91 KERIKTLNIS
+91 KEQIKTLNIS
-101 TPGASERLRRDDR
+101 TPGAAERLRCDDR

-119 AFVPQDYDNFKLGP
+119 AFVPRDYDNFKLGP

-138 DCMTGKIK
+138 DRMTGKIK
-146 FYDDAMGGSTNDVKF
+146 FYDNAMGGSTNDTKF

-178 LQVDIIIVTGL
+178 LLVDIIIVAGL
-189 SGGTGSGI
+189 SGGTGSGT
-197 FEELAAH
+197 FEELAVH

-210 YSGAIYVRVYGYLF
+210 YSGAPVVRVFGYLF
-224 LPDTMEKFVEGDPDR
+224 LPDTVEAFVQANPEA
-239 LNTLYANG
+239 LSAIYANG

-282 SDTPLFDYPILISGT
+282 SDTPLFDCPVLISET

-309 VNLSTSGTASLDYF
+309 VNLSTSGIVGMNSFYANIPTARFS
-323 YRSIPWTRSL
+323 

-394 FCTEENRMSRSEMET
+394 FCTEKKRMNRAEMET

-418 TDDELN
+418 THDELN
-424 EMSLWNLELRGVLE
+424 EMSLWNLKLRYALE
-438 RCSRLPD
+438 RCSRLSD
-445 NPVDIRPRDVETGN
+445 NPVGITRRDVETGN
-459 TDAYERGFRAVESVY
+459 TYTYERGFRAEECTLKGISEFAEY
-474 NGTQELTGYLTDL
+474 FTDQ
-487 VTRFKD
+487 VRFF
-493 KAKEVIRDYGPKA
+493 KENARQIIKDYGPKA
-506 MELLYKGTGP
+506 IELLYKGTGP
-516 YNQDGMSEVYPEL
+516 YNQDGMSEAYPEL
-529 SIENMLNTAKTEMQR
+529 SIENMLNTAKAEMQR
-544 VITTTVARPELTI
+544 VIATTVARPELII

-584 QKIACNLLES
+584 QKIACNLLEP

-603 KPIEDFIDQC
+603 KPIEDFINQC
-613 RCFSNRWE
+613 RCFSNRLE
-621 RLIKFYRSVGSSLD
+621 TLTKFYRSVGSSLD

-671 MGIDLECVK
+671 MGIDLEGVK
-680 RNLVD
+680 RNLVA
-685 SFAENSEDWAS
+685 SFTENSEDWAS
-696 NEEGRTRKVFDEVMA
+696 DEEGRTRKVFDEVMA
-711 RSCELGSKADL
+711 RSCELGIGGA
-722 FASDMLSVVSY
+722 AIQMTATSY
-733 FNYILEQEPQENVAN
+733 FNYVLEQELQENVAN

-774 AWSVIDGFLFLPAE
+774 SWRVIDGFLFLPAE
-788 LEYSKFATPIKQ
+788 LTNSKFATPIQQ
-800 AFRDEFAK
+800 AFRDEFAR
-808 IWGFTDSCIF
+808 IGGATYSCIL
-818 ANVSDVICYQTS
+818 ADVSDIICYQVS
-830 KANALCDLQDIGKWE
+830 EANALCDLKDIGKWE
-845 DFYNSSYY
+845 DFYNSSYC

-896 EEILFGTGLSWE
+896 EEILFGTGLNWE
-908 HYPPVALRNLESNE
+908 HYPPVALRNLAC
-922 KEKEFLRTMF
+922 K
-932 DPIVDYAMEEKLIE
+932 
-946 RKEDSTQSSDI
+946 
-957 YEYIV
+957 
-962 HLIPDDWNNLDV
+962 
-974 EDYEN
+974 
-979 IEQDGKFSKGKELF
+979 
-993 DYLKQHN
+993 
-1000 RCSTQPDQKP
+1000 
-1010 VILSD
+1010 
-1015 SGIFAGPFDFSNAR
+1015 
-1029 QCGMNSDE
+1029 
-1037 IEAQSI
+1037 
-1043 IYMKR
+1043 
-1048 ILRKNTELFLELRE
+1048 
-1062 TLCRY
+1062 
-1067 YEIKKA
+1067 
-1073 LELREEDQR
+1073 
-1082 YKYQVKHFIRYYQ
+1082 
-1095 YGIVVYSEKDMTW
+1095 
-1108 RYMINNEGRMKTLCR
+1108 
-1123 FDRIAE
+1123 
-1129 INYTPIEK
+1129 
-1137 KFSQMNWKILM
+1137 
-1148 AFKTFTALNF
+1148 
-1158 DELECIAKEKEISED
+1158 
-1173 RNELNTLLRKN
+1173 
-1184 GEKLRKLGKKLK
+1184 
-1196 TDFIDPAGEDRT
+1196 
-1208 PEEAIKFCLRIRNGN
+1208 
-1223 DDEEFYVK
+1223 
-1231 TLVNMYESLEE
+1231 
-1242 FTSFIE
+1242 
-1248 PVPVPEEW
+1248 
-1256 VCSYGHHNLENHCF
+1256 
-1270 CSVCGE
+1270 
-1276 KRGWKCESCG
+1276 
-1286 HYNNNKIRF
+1286 
-1295 CPECGARAPMK
+1295 

>member
-41 LTLLI
+41 LTLVI

-91 KERIKTLNIS
+91 KEQIKTLNIS
-101 TPGASERLRRDDR
+101 TPGAAERLRCDDR

-119 AFVPQDYDNFKLGP
+119 AFVPRDYDNFKLGP

-138 DCMTGKIK
+138 DRMTGKIK
-146 FYDDAMGGSTNDVKF
+146 FYDNAMGGSTNDTKF

-178 LQVDIIIVTGL
+178 LLVDIIIVAGL
-189 SGGTGSGI
+189 SGGTGSGT
-197 FEELAAH
+197 FEELAVH

-210 YSGAIYVRVYGYLF
+210 YSGAPVVRVFGYLF
-224 LPDTMEKFVEGDPDR
+224 LPDTVEAFVQANPEA
-239 LNTLYANG
+239 LSAIYANG

-282 SDTPLFDYPILISGT
+282 SDTPLFDCPVLISET

-309 VNLSTSGTASLDYF
+309 VNLSTSGIVGMNSFYANIPTARFS
-323 YRSIPWTRSL
+323 

-368 PKEIVT
+368 PKELVT

-394 FCTEENRMSRSEMET
+394 FCTEENRMSRAEMET

-418 TDDELN
+418 TYDELN
-424 EMSLWNLELRGVLE
+424 EMSLWDLKLKGALE

-445 NPVDIRPRDVETGN
+445 NPVDITPHEVLAGN
-459 TDAYERGFRAVESVY
+459 ISAYMRGFQASVRIVE
-474 NGTQELTGYLTDL
+474 GTWELRSYLVDQVRL
-487 VTRFKD
+487 FKEN
-493 KAKEVIRDYGPKA
+493 ARQVIRDYGPKA
-506 MELLYKGTGP
+506 IELLYKGGGP
-516 YNQDGMSEVYPEL
+516 YNQDGMLESYPEL
-529 SIENMLNTAKTEMQR
+529 SIENMLNTARGELQKVRSKT
-544 VITTTVARPELTI
+544 IARPEFRPQLLEIIRHAGLT
-557 GFMGFIRR
+557 
-565 SGLIQW
+565 QW
-571 KGDFQHAIQQEVK
+571 RADFQHAIQQEVK
-584 QKIACNLLES
+584 QEIAKNFFEP

-603 KPIEDFIDQC
+603 KPIEDFINQC
-613 RCFSNRWE
+613 RCFSNRLE
-621 RLIKFYRSVGSSLD
+621 TLTKFYRNVGSSLE

-644 SQRENGINLCNN
+644 SQSGNYINLCSNAK
-656 VHAYGWLQENIRKKM
+656 AYGWIQENIRKKM
-671 MGIDLECVK
+671 MGIDLEGVK

-853 TISRHL
+853 MISRHL

-875 MEEDKARKEQKPV
+875 IERRKALIEARSAS
-888 PELRLTAQ
+888 ELRLTAQ

-922 KEKEFLRTMF
+922 KEKEFLHTMF
-932 DPIVDYAMEEKLIE
+932 DPIVDYAMKEKLIE

-957 YEYIV
+957 YGYVV

-974 EDYEN
+974 ENYEN
-979 IEQDGKFSKGKELF
+979 IGLDGRFERGENLFS
-993 DYLKQHN
+993 YLRQQNSASKK
-1000 RCSTQPDQKP
+1000 PDQKS
-1010 VILSD
+1010 ITLSD
-1015 SGIFAGPFDFSNAR
+1015 SGIFASPFDFSNAR
-1029 QCGMNSDE
+1029 QCGMSSDE
-1037 IEAQSI
+1037 IEKQSI

-1048 ILRKNTELFLELRE
+1048 ILRKNTELFLELRK

-1067 YEIKKA
+1067 YEIEKA
-1073 LELREEDQR
+1073 LDKREKEP
-1082 YKYQVKHFIRYYQ
+1082 KI
-1095 YGIVVYSEKDMTW
+1095 GEKKP
-1108 RYMINNEGRMKTLCR
+1108 KTLK
-1123 FDRIAE
+1123 IG
-1129 INYTPIEK
+1129 EK
-1137 KFSQMNWKILM
+1137 KPNEWICS
-1148 AFKTFTALNF
+1148 
-1158 DELECIAKEKEISED
+1158 CGH
-1173 RNELNTLLRKN
+1173 RN
-1184 GEKLRKLGKKLK
+1184 
-1196 TDFIDPAGEDRT
+1196 P
-1208 PEEAIKFCLRIRNGN
+1208 
-1223 DDEEFYVK
+1223 
-1231 TLVNMYESLEE
+1231 
-1242 FTSFIE
+1242 
-1248 PVPVPEEW
+1248 
-1256 VCSYGHHNLENHCF
+1256 ENHCF

-1276 KRGWKCESCG
+1276 KRGFKCESCG
-1286 HYNNNKIRF
+1286 HYNSNEFEI
-1295 CPECGARAPMK
+1295 CVWCGARKPMK

>member
-41 LTLLI
+41 LTLVI

-91 KERIKTLNIS
+91 KEQIKTLNIS
-101 TPGASERLRRDDR
+101 TPGAAERLRCDDR

-119 AFVPQDYDNFKLGP
+119 AFVPRDYDNFKLGP

-138 DCMTGKIK
+138 DRMTGKIK
-146 FYDDAMGGSTNDVKF
+146 FYDNAMGGSTNDTKF

-178 LQVDIIIVTGL
+178 LLVDIIIVAGL
-189 SGGTGSGI
+189 SGGTGSGT
-197 FEELAAH
+197 FEELAVH

-210 YSGAIYVRVYGYLF
+210 YSGAPVVRVFGYLF
-224 LPDTMEKFVEGDPDR
+224 LPDTVEAFVQANPEA
-239 LNTLYANG
+239 LSAIYANG

-282 SDTPLFDYPILISGT
+282 SDTPLFDCPVLISET

-309 VNLSTSGTASLDYF
+309 VNLSTSGIVGMNSFYANIPTARFS
-323 YRSIPWTRSL
+323 

-394 FCTEENRMSRSEMET
+394 FCTEKKRMNRAEMET

-418 TDDELN
+418 THDELN
-424 EMSLWNLELRGVLE
+424 EMSLWNLKLRYALE
-438 RCSRLPD
+438 RCSRLSD
-445 NPVDIRPRDVETGN
+445 NPVGITRRDVETGN
-459 TDAYERGFRAVESVY
+459 TYTYERGFRAEECTLKGISEFAEY
-474 NGTQELTGYLTDL
+474 FTDQ
-487 VTRFKD
+487 VRFF
-493 KAKEVIRDYGPKA
+493 KENARQIIKDYGPKA
-506 MELLYKGTGP
+506 IELLYKGTGP
-516 YNQDGMSEVYPEL
+516 YNQDGMSEAYPEL
-529 SIENMLNTAKTEMQR
+529 SIENMLNTAKAEMQR
-544 VITTTVARPELTI
+544 VIATTVARPELII

-584 QKIACNLLES
+584 QKIACNLLEP

-603 KPIEDFIDQC
+603 KPIEDFINQC
-613 RCFSNRWE
+613 RCFSNRLE
-621 RLIKFYRSVGSSLD
+621 TLTKFYRSVGSSLD

-671 MGIDLECVK
+671 MGIDLEGVK
-680 RNLVD
+680 RNLVA
-685 SFAENSEDWAS
+685 SFTENSEDWAS
-696 NEEGRTRKVFDEVMA
+696 DEKGRTRKVFDEVMA
-711 RSCELGSKADL
+711 RSCELGIGGA
-722 FASDMLSVVSY
+722 AIQMTATSY
-733 FNYILEQEPQENVAN
+733 FNYVLEQELQENVAN

-774 AWSVIDGFLFLPAE
+774 SWRVIDGFLFLPAE
-788 LEYSKFATPIKQ
+788 LTNSKFATPIQQ
-800 AFRDEFAK
+800 AFRDEFAR
-808 IWGFTDSCIF
+808 IGGATYSCIL
-818 ANVSDVICYQTS
+818 ADVSDIICYQVS
-830 KANALCDLQDIGKWE
+830 EANALCDLKDIGKWE
-845 DFYNSSYY
+845 DFYNSSYC

-896 EEILFGTGLSWE
+896 EEILFGTGLNWE
-908 HYPPVALRNLESNE
+908 HYPPVALRNLAC
-922 KEKEFLRTMF
+922 K
-932 DPIVDYAMEEKLIE
+932 
-946 RKEDSTQSSDI
+946 
-957 YEYIV
+957 
-962 HLIPDDWNNLDV
+962 
-974 EDYEN
+974 
-979 IEQDGKFSKGKELF
+979 
-993 DYLKQHN
+993 
-1000 RCSTQPDQKP
+1000 
-1010 VILSD
+1010 
-1015 SGIFAGPFDFSNAR
+1015 
-1029 QCGMNSDE
+1029 
-1037 IEAQSI
+1037 
-1043 IYMKR
+1043 
-1048 ILRKNTELFLELRE
+1048 
-1062 TLCRY
+1062 
-1067 YEIKKA
+1067 
-1073 LELREEDQR
+1073 
-1082 YKYQVKHFIRYYQ
+1082 
-1095 YGIVVYSEKDMTW
+1095 
-1108 RYMINNEGRMKTLCR
+1108 
-1123 FDRIAE
+1123 
-1129 INYTPIEK
+1129 
-1137 KFSQMNWKILM
+1137 
-1148 AFKTFTALNF
+1148 
-1158 DELECIAKEKEISED
+1158 
-1173 RNELNTLLRKN
+1173 
-1184 GEKLRKLGKKLK
+1184 
-1196 TDFIDPAGEDRT
+1196 
-1208 PEEAIKFCLRIRNGN
+1208 
-1223 DDEEFYVK
+1223 
-1231 TLVNMYESLEE
+1231 
-1242 FTSFIE
+1242 
-1248 PVPVPEEW
+1248 
-1256 VCSYGHHNLENHCF
+1256 
-1270 CSVCGE
+1270 
-1276 KRGWKCESCG
+1276 
-1286 HYNNNKIRF
+1286 
-1295 CPECGARAPMK
+1295 

>member
-1 MLWESENRAEQ
+1 MLWEPEDRAEQ

-24 NGTLFG
+24 NGMLFG
-30 TRNKRAIQRDH
+30 TENKRAIQRDH
-41 LTLLI
+41 LTLVI

-65 NLVSDFDNYTK
+65 NLESDFDNYTK
-76 FILVDSDRREIDRME
+76 FILVDSDWREIDRME
-91 KERIKTLNIS
+91 KEQIKTLNIS

-119 AFVPQDYDNFKLGP
+119 AFVPRDYDNFKLGP

-138 DCMTGKIK
+138 DRMTGKIK
-146 FYDDAMGGSTNDVKF
+146 FYDNAMGGSTNDTKF
-161 RNIIGEIFNTDW
+161 RDIIREIFATDW
-173 SDRRN
+173 SDRSN
-178 LQVDIIIVTGL
+178 LPVDIMIVTGL
-189 SGGTGSGI
+189 SGGTGSGT

-210 YSGAIYVRVYGYLF
+210 YSGAIQVRVYGYLF
-224 LPDTMEKFVEGDPDR
+224 LPDTMEKFVAYDPNR

-247 YAALKELESYMSIPA
+247 YAALKELESYMSISA
-262 SPGRTEKFYSGDGVT
+262 SPGRMERFYSGDGVKT
-277 TMKCN
+277 IKCN
-282 SDTPLFDYPILISGT
+282 SHTPLFDCPVLLSGT

-309 VNLSTSGTASLDYF
+309 VNLGTSGTVSLDSF
-323 YRSIPWTRSL
+323 YTSIPWTRNL

-359 GIGYAYAAI
+359 GIGYAYATI

-394 FCTEENRMSRSEMET
+394 FCTEENRMSRNEMET

-424 EMSLWNLELRGVLE
+424 EMSLWNLRLRGALE
-438 RCSRLPD
+438 RYSCLLD
-445 NPVDIRPRDVETGN
+445 NPVDITRRDVETGN
-459 TDAYERGFRAVESVY
+459 TDVYEKGFRAVESVY
-474 NGTQELTGYLTDL
+474 NGTQEFTGYLADL
-487 VTRFKD
+487 ITFFKD

-506 MELLYKGTGP
+506 IELLYKGTGP
-516 YNQDGMSEVYPEL
+516 YDQDGMLEAYPEL

-544 VITTTVARPELTI
+544 VITTTVERPELTI
-557 GFMGFIRR
+557 GFMESIRR

-571 KGDFQHAIQQEVK
+571 KSDFRQAIQHEVK
-584 QKIACNLLES
+584 QEIVRRLLEP
-594 DGIWERKVI
+594 DGIWESQVI
-603 KPIEDFIDQC
+603 KPIEDFINQC
-613 RCFSNRWE
+613 RCFSS
-621 RLIKFYRSVGSSLD
+621 RLETLIRFYRSVGSSLD

-644 SQRENGINLCNN
+644 SQRGNAINFCNN
-656 VHAYGWLQENIRKKM
+656 AHAYGWLQENIRKKID
-671 MGIDLECVK
+671 GINLEEVK
-680 RNLVD
+680 QNIAD
-685 SFAENSEDWAS
+685 SFVRRTEDWAS
-696 NEEGRTRKVFDEVMA
+696 NEEGKTREVFDEVMA
-711 RSCELGSKADL
+711 RSCELGIGGAANQL
-722 FASDMLSVVSY
+722 TATLY
-733 FNYILEQEPQENVAN
+733 FEHVLEQEPQENVVN

-762 EKSKPT
+762 EKSKPAL
-768 FKTVPG
+768 KTVTG
-774 AWSVIDGFLFLPAE
+774 SWSVIDGFLFLPAE
-788 LEYSKFATPIKQ
+788 LEYSKFATPIEQ

-875 MEEDKARKEQKPV
+875 IEEEKARKEKKPV

-922 KEKEFLRTMF
+922 KEKEFLHTMF
-932 DPIVDYAMEEKLIE
+932 DPIVDYAMKEKLIE

-974 EDYEN
+974 ENYEN
-979 IEQDGKFSKGKELF
+979 IGLDGKFLKGKELF
-993 DYLKQHN
+993 DYLKQQN
-1000 RCSTQPDQKP
+1000 KCSTKLNQKS
-1010 VILSD
+1010 ITLSD

-1029 QCGMNSDE
+1029 QCGMSSDE
-1037 IEAQSI
+1037 IEKQSI
-1043 IYMKR
+1043 VYMKR

-1067 YEIKKA
+1067 YEIEKA
-1073 LELREEDQR
+1073 LEKREKEP
-1082 YKYQVKHFIRYYQ
+1082 KIR
-1095 YGIVVYSEKDMTW
+1095 EK
-1108 RYMINNEGRMKTLCR
+1108 EPKTL
-1123 FDRIAE
+1123 
-1129 INYTPIEK
+1129 
-1137 KFSQMNWKILM
+1137 KIR
-1148 AFKTFTALNF
+1148 
-1158 DELECIAKEKEISED
+1158 EKE
-1173 RNELNTLLRKN
+1173 
-1184 GEKLRKLGKKLK
+1184 LK
-1196 TDFIDPAGEDRT
+1196 
-1208 PEEAIKFCLRIRNGN
+1208 
-1223 DDEEFYVK
+1223 
-1231 TLVNMYESLEE
+1231 
-1242 FTSFIE
+1242 
-1248 PVPVPEEW
+1248 EW
-1256 VCSYGHHNLENHCF
+1256 VCSYGHHNPEDHCF
-1270 CSVCGE
+1270 CSICGE